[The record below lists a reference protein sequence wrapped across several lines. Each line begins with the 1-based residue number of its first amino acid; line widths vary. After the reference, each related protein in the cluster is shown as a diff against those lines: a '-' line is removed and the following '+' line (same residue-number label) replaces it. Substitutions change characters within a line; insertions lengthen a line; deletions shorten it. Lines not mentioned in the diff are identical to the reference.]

1 MGLFGGDSDS
11 ETNQTNTQKDNSA
24 LLEGEG
30 LNVTDSGAGARDRGL
45 ALALDGN
52 KSRINATSS
61 ALDQSGFSFSGAR
74 KVALEPTTA
83 VILGIAIVASVYVYS
98 KSR

>member
-30 LNVTDSGAGARDRGL
+30 LNITDGGRGVRGEGVFAEADSEVL
-45 ALALDGN
+45 
-52 KSRINATSS
+52 R
-61 ALDQSGFSFSGAR
+61 QSGFSFGGAR
-74 KVALEPTTA
+74 KGALSADSALVIAAGA
-83 VILGIAIVASVYVYS
+83 VVSIWLIYRNP
-98 KSR
+98 KT